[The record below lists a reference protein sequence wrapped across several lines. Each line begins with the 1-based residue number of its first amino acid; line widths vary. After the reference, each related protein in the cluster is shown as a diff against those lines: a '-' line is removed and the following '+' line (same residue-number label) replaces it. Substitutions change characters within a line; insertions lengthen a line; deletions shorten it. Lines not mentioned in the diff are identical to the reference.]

1 MDDMAAMG
9 YNMAQGSNMPTLY
22 IVATPIGNLEDISL
36 RALRTLREV
45 KLIACE
51 DTRHTKRLLK
61 AYDIKT
67 PTTSYHEHNKKAKTE
82 FIMQQLT
89 IGDVALVS
97 DSGTPGIS
105 DPGPDL
111 VASASERGFP
121 VVTIPGPSVVP
132 AALAISGLKT
142 DKFVFLG
149 FLPHKS
155 GDRKRM
161 LESVADEEGTIVLLE
176 SPHRLSGALRDILL
190 VLGDRHMAICR
201 ELTKIYEEV
210 FRGLISQAI
219 AHFNEPRGEFTLVI
233 SGKSEKVKPAIG
245 PDTEA
250 RLIEMQHDGL
260 RTKDAITRLAGET
273 KLPRKELYQT
283 WLKLKKSGEVKP
295 PADE

>member
-1 MDDMAAMG
+1 
-9 YNMAQGSNMPTLY
+9 MPTLY

-51 DTRHTKRLLK
+51 DTRHTRRLLK
-61 AYDIKT
+61 TCDIKT
-67 PTTSYHEHNKKAKTE
+67 PTTSYHEHNKKAKTG
-82 FIMQQLT
+82 FILKQLA

-121 VVTIPGPSVVP
+121 VVAIPGPSVVP
-132 AALAISGLKT
+132 TALAVSGLKA
-142 DKFVFLG
+142 DKFVYLG

-155 GDRKRM
+155 GDRKRV
-161 LESVADEEGTIVLLE
+161 LGSVAGEEATIVLLE
-176 SPHRLSGALRDILL
+176 APHRLSGALKDIRL
-190 VLGDRHMAICR
+190 VLGDRHAAVCR

-210 FRGLISQAI
+210 FRGRISQAMEY
-219 AHFNEPRGEFTLVI
+219 FSEPRGEFTLVI
-233 SGKSEKVKPAIG
+233 AGNSEKEEPTI
-245 PDTEA
+245 TEDIRA
-250 RLIEMQHDGL
+250 RLLEMQRAGTGA
-260 RTKDAITRLAGET
+260 RDAITRLAGET
-273 KLPRKELYQT
+273 KLPRKKLYQT
-283 WLKLKKSGEVKP
+283 WLKLKKSGEGNP